1 MILKSYSKILS
12 LSDPTRLRI
21 LSLIHA
27 LPGICVCQIIHVLKL
42 PQTTIS
48 KALGVL
54 KKESLVRAVREKQ
67 WVRYWPKNDDDKEF
81 PLLELL
87 KWASKDAVLVKD
99 IQKLKKTQNISLDKI
114 CSDKPWRNSYGK

>member
-1 MILKSYSKILS
+1 MS

-54 KKESLVRAVREKQ
+54 KKEGLVRAVREKQ
-67 WVRYWPKNDDDKEF
+67 WVRYWPQNDDKEF

-87 KWASKDAVLVKD
+87 KWAAKDAVLVKD
-99 IQKLKKTQNISLDKI
+99 VQKLKQTQSISLDKI
-114 CSDKPWRNSYGK
+114 CSNKPWRNSYVR